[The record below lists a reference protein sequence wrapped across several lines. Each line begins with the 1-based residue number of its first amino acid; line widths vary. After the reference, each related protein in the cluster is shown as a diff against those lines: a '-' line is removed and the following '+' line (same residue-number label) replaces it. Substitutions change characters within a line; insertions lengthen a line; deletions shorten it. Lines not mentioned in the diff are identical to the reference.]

1 MLGGASPFFKE
12 LDGDANLTNQI
23 RPSRQVRPSR
33 QSSSRGDVPIE
44 RFIIHRAAATS
55 LEGVAD
61 IVIEETRRVSANYV
75 VGQCVIRVIREDR
88 WA

>member
-12 LDGDANLTNQI
+12 LDGDANLINQI
-23 RPSRQVRPSR
+23 RPSR